1 MIIHLI
7 LRNATEFLSSSRSI
21 SALLVVVLRRIVV
34 VEVLYTVQFDL
45 LPMLDLPMHNPNEE
59 KINLLVLID
68 SIRSFLL
75 NRINEFVEVF
85 SPLVDKQYELWLTG
99 LFDCFLLV
107 FPCLDLFFGFVRI
120 FFCEGSVLLSAT
132 GMILLKWKQVNDLEE
147 SSHSVLFF
155 NFILNNKT
163 KQQHM
168 HMCMCF
174 WEWVFF

>member
-34 VEVLYTVQFDL
+34 VEVLYTVQSDL

-75 NRINEFVEVF
+75 NRINEFVEF
-85 SPLVDKQYELWLTG
+85 FPLVDKQYEL
-99 LFDCFLLV
+99 
-107 FPCLDLFFGFVRI
+107 
-120 FFCEGSVLLSAT
+120 
-132 GMILLKWKQVNDLEE
+132 
-147 SSHSVLFF
+147 
-155 NFILNNKT
+155 
-163 KQQHM
+163 
-168 HMCMCF
+168 
-174 WEWVFF
+174 